1 MMKKRIF
8 FTGSVFQFY
17 VPEINKYAFCKF
29 FDFKHLSAFHGL
41 LAQVFDKFV
50 ETENNTIGDLK
61 TCDWLFGPRSMY
73 KWPNLRKDTGWKHL
87 GILTSKDDEIVPDF
101 KQAQVFNSVVE
112 DESQIGPW
120 YPIHNLNQRGENCDY
135 GQVKHLEQIILTTAS
150 LGLVSRTGM
159 EYCRING
166 LKVED
171 YYDINDEG
179 GRITYLQMINVPIY
193 KDIPK
198 EIRGKALI
206 KNTNKQKPQ

>member
-1 MMKKRIF
+1 MKKKIF

-17 VPEINKYAFCKF
+17 VPEIKKYAFCKF
-29 FDFKHLSAFHGL
+29 FDFRHLSGFHGL
-41 LAQVFDKFV
+41 LAQVFDKFSD
-50 ETENNTIGDLK
+50 TDDNAIDDLK
-61 TCDWLFGPRSMY
+61 TCDWLFGPRSMH
-73 KWPNLRKDTGWKHL
+73 KWPNLRKDTGWKLL
-87 GILTSKDDEIVPDF
+87 GILHSPNDDIVPDF
-101 KQAQVFNSVVE
+101 KQAQAFDTVVE
-112 DESQIGPW
+112 DESKTGPW
-120 YPIHNLNQRGENCDY
+120 YPIHNLTQRGDNCDY
-135 GQVKHLEQIILTTAS
+135 KQVKHLEQIILTTAS
-150 LGLVSRTGM
+150 LDLVARTGM

-206 KNTNKQKPQ
+206 RKADDKK